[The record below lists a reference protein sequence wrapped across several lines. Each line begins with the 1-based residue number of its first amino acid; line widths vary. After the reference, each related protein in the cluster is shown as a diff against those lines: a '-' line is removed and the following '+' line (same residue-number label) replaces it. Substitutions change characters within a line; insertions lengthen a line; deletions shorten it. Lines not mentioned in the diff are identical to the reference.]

1 MKTTNFIILLGLL
14 LLLPVANRAQN
25 VEVDV
30 NVDIKHS
37 VNGVSDFGR
46 DRHIVAHS
54 NLYEGD
60 WDGEADK
67 LKYFVDDLDVY
78 FGRDNGLASFLFA
91 YSPADPE
98 RPNKHDPDSLT
109 VLLDF
114 WKGFHSDR
122 LVSENRV
129 QFKNKIQSMVMGTN
143 PHPTYPT
150 LSYYPNGIAGSEW
163 GRENNATWISQD
175 IETSAEWIVQYIDEF
190 FSTGAGDPGQP
201 MPEYWEVMNEPD
213 FKLNTGQ
220 FMMSSWEDIWEYHN
234 LVALGVKQ
242 KLGNRAPKI
251 GGMTWGSHDLFN
263 NDQFSRFKTVNYVDN
278 FYGNTPADEIAK
290 VYARSQVDSPYLG
303 QNFPW
308 FQWEVIWKGFI
319 DAAGANMD
327 YYSVHLYDWP
337 TYDGAGGVTRSGS
350 HVEATLDML
359 ETYDINKFGARKPI
373 IISEYGGVKGA
384 WDFKPHDT
392 RYDWEIIKPFSA
404 MMMQFLE
411 RPDYIQLSMPFTP
424 TKAQWGDTD
433 TNGDGVPEYFYQ
445 YKMMRDDDR
454 DGNWEWSD
462 YIKWFELWSEVKGTR
477 VDTKSSDP
485 DIQVDCYIDGNDAYL
500 ILNNLEQVSKGIN
513 LNFFGNT
520 SGLQNVSSKHLY
532 LSGVRD
538 IKLDNTDL
546 GNSPPPGVQL
556 AADGTMI
563 LKYTFANDVNINQSS
578 IEKKFYGPD
587 LSDNQRVTIKNGDNT
602 FFVNGVDVPGNP
614 DQAEAMLRVTANLFN
629 DDDDKPGGFLT
640 INKLLVNGAEV
651 ETPIDWRGGSQLRS
665 RWFGT
670 LEIPIPANL
679 IQTNNTIT
687 IDFKHVG
694 EVSYVNLSTWEFS
707 KKPGRSGEGPGGPE
721 PIAVTSVSI
730 SPTAVALDQG
740 ETATLTATVAPANA
754 NDKTVIW
761 SSSNTSIATVNNSG
775 LVTAQATG
783 SAIITA
789 TTVDGNFTVTS
800 NITVNDISNPP
811 SNNELIIEAEN
822 FVATGGTFNDA
833 FAGGPGLGVNRTPTN
848 INYVNNG
855 DWAEY
860 TINVTTAAT
869 YNIEYLISTP
879 SSGAQIQLL
888 VDGNLAATSNVPS
901 NGAWD
906 NFTSLVDGTVT
917 LATGTHTIR
926 IQASSN
932 TTWQWNLDKIILAT
946 DNVNRMNPDNT
957 TKPIAPEIYLFPNPA
972 TGSVFIQGLSQE
984 KQHNIRIYDIKGTV
998 YVDQK
1003 LNENHIIDIQS
1014 LPKGIYFLTIVN
1026 PKNGNRTLKLIKK

>member
-109 VLLDF
+109 VMLDF
-114 WKGFHSDR
+114 WKGWHDDR
-122 LVSENRV
+122 LITENRV
-129 QFKNKIQSMVMGTN
+129 QFKDKIQSMVMGTN

-150 LSYYPNGIAGSEW
+150 LSYFPNGIAGSQW
-163 GRENNATWISQD
+163 GRENNATWITQD
-175 IETSAEWIVQYIDEF
+175 IETSADWIVQYMDEF

-263 NDQFSRFKTVNYVDN
+263 NDQFSRFQTVDYVDN

-290 VYARSQVDSPYLG
+290 AYARSQVESPYLG

-319 DAAGANMD
+319 DVAGANMD

-337 TYDGAGGVTRSGS
+337 TYDGPGGVTRSGS

-359 ETYDINKFGARKPI
+359 ETYDVNKFGARKPI

-384 WDFKPHDT
+384 WDFKAHDK
-392 RYDWEIIKPFSA
+392 RYDWEIMKPFSA

-445 YKMMRDDDR
+445 YKMMRDDDQ

-500 ILNNLEQVSKGIN
+500 ILNNLEQVTKGIN

-520 SGLQNVSSKHLY
+520 PGLQNVSSKHLY

-546 GNSPPPGVQL
+546 GGSAPSSVQL
-556 AADGTMI
+556 AGDGTMI
-563 LKYTFANDVNINQSS
+563 LKYTYANDVNINQSS

-587 LSDNQRVTIKNGDNT
+587 LSTNQRVTIQNGDNT
-602 FFVNGVDVPGNP
+602 FFVNGVNVPPNP

-640 INKLLVNGAEV
+640 IDKLLINGTEV

-670 LEIPIPANL
+670 LEIPIPASL

-707 KKPGRSGEGPGGPE
+707 KKPGRSDEGPSDPD
-721 PIAVTSVSI
+721 PIAVTGISI
-730 SPTAVALDQG
+730 SPTSVTLDPGQTSALA
-740 ETATLTATVAPANA
+740 ATIIPANST
-754 NDKTVIW
+754 NKTITW
-761 SSSNTSIATVNNSG
+761 SSSNNSITTVNANG
-775 LVTAQATG
+775 LV
-783 SAIITA
+783 SAINPGVATITA
-789 TTVDGNFTVTS
+789 TTQDGGFTTS
-800 NITVNDISNPP
+800 SSLTVNPP
-811 SNNELIIEAEN
+811 SSGATLIIEAEDFTN
-822 FVATGGTFNDA
+822 TGGTFDDA
-833 FAGGPGLGVNRTPTN
+833 FVGGPGLGVNRRATN
-848 INYVNNG
+848 INYVNNE
-855 DWAEY
+855 DWADY
-860 TINVTTAAT
+860 NLDVAVAGT
-869 YNIEYLISTP
+869 YVIDYLISTP
-879 SSGAQIQLL
+879 SDGAQIQLL
-888 VDGNLAATSNVPS
+888 VDGAVATTSNIPN
-901 NGAWD
+901 NGAWESY
-906 NFTSLVDGTVT
+906 TSYVDGTVN
-917 LATGTHTIR
+917 LSAGSHTIR
-926 IQASSN
+926 IQASSSA
-932 TTWQWNLDKIILAT
+932 TWQWNLDKITLTTGVAVRSST
-946 DNVNRMNPDNT
+946 NT
-957 TKPIAPEIYLFPNPA
+957 TIDKEFEQNIYLFPNPT
-972 TGSVFIQGLSQE
+972 TGKIIIQGLDQE
-984 KQHNIRIYDIKGTV
+984 KEHLIRIYDIKGAK
-998 YVDQK
+998 YLDQL
-1003 LNENHIIDIQS
+1003 LNTDHMIDVES
-1014 LPKGIYFLTIVN
+1014 LKRGVYFLTIIN
-1026 PKNGNRTLKLIKK
+1026 PKQGNRTLKLIKK